1 MGLTDSDIDAI
12 WLTVKLAFTVTL
24 ILLIIG
30 TPIAVWLA
38 KTKSWLRGPINA
50 IVALPLILP
59 PTVLGFYLLIAM
71 GPNGPIGEL
80 TQKLGIGLL
89 PFTFWGLVIASLFYS
104 LPFVVQPIQNAV
116 EAIGKKPLEAAA
128 TLHASPLDTFFH
140 VILPLAKPGFIS
152 ATILGFA
159 HTVGEFGIVL
169 MIGGNIPTE
178 TKVVSIQIYDQV
190 EALEYAGAHRL
201 SAIMLSFS
209 FIALLLLY
217 TFQKRGIANKFRI
230 GR

>member
-1 MGLTDSDIDAI
+1 MGLTDSDINAI
-12 WLTVKLAFTVTL
+12 WLTIKLAFTVTI
-24 ILLIIG
+24 ILLIVG

-50 IVALPLILP
+50 IVALPLVLP

-71 GPNGPIGEL
+71 GPDGPIGQL
-80 TQKLGIGLL
+80 TEHLGLGLL
-89 PFTFWGLVIASLFYS
+89 PITFWGLVIASLFYS

-128 TLHASPLDTFFH
+128 TLHSKPMDTFFH
-140 VILPLAKPGFIS
+140 VILPLARPGFIS
-152 ATILGFA
+152 AAILGFA

-169 MIGGNIPTE
+169 MIGGNIPAE

-201 SAIMLSFS
+201 SAIMLGFS

-217 TFQKRGIANKFRI
+217 SFQKRGIATKFRI